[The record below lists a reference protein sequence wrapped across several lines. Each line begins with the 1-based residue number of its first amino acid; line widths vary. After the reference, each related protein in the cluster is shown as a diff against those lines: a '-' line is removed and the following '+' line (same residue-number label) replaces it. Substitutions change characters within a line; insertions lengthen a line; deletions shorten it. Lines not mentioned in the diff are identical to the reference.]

1 MTDNSKSALYMTACM
16 AGFSVNDALIKL
28 VAGQSALFQSIFLR
42 GVFAFILISGLLLI
56 QHRTRPISFRFSKA
70 DRVVISWRVVGELGG
85 TLCFLTALTHMPLA
99 SATAIL
105 QALPLA
111 ITLCAA
117 MFFGEHVGWRRYSAI
132 AVGMVGMLFIVRPGA
147 ADFNVYSLLAI
158 GAVGFIV
165 LRDLATRR
173 LSAQVPTMAVTLITT
188 ISVATMGA
196 VFSLFTPWPEVT
208 ISNVLLLA
216 LAAVGLLIGY
226 LFSILTMRIGDVG
239 AVAPFRYSILIWAI
253 LLGIALFDEWPD
265 FWTIVGASLLT
276 ASGVYTLHRERIAS
290 RLAHANGP
298 GKQAQ

>member
-1 MTDNSKSALYMTACM
+1 MVACM

-28 VAGQSALFQSIFLR
+28 VAGQTALFQSIFLR
-42 GVFAFILISGLLLI
+42 GIFAFIFVLGLLI
-56 QHRTRPISFRFSKA
+56 YQHKTRPISFQFSKP
-70 DRVVISWRVVGELGG
+70 DRIAIAWRILGEVGG
-85 TLCFLTALTHMPLA
+85 TICFLTALMHMSLA

-117 MFFGEHVGWRRYSAI
+117 LFFGEHVGWRRYSAI
-132 AVGMVGMLFIVRPGA
+132 AVGMIGMLFIVRPGA
-147 ADFNVYSLLAI
+147 ADFNAYSLLAV

-173 LSAQVPTMAVTLITT
+173 LSPQVPSMAVTLITT
-188 ISVATMGA
+188 VSVTTMGA
-196 VFSLFTPWPEVT
+196 VFSMFTPWPALA
-208 ISNVLLLA
+208 IGNVLLLA

-253 LLGIALFDEWPD
+253 LLGIVLFDDWPD
-265 FWTIVGASLLT
+265 QWTLIGALLLT
-276 ASGVYTLHRERIAS
+276 ISGVYTLHRERLAS
-290 RLAHANGP
+290 RLAHAKTQK
-298 GKQAQ
+298 KQAQ

>member
-1 MTDNSKSALYMTACM
+1 MACM

-28 VAGQSALFQSIFLR
+28 VAGQTALFQSIFLR
-42 GVFAFILISGLLLI
+42 GVFAFILVTGLVVY
-56 QHRTRPISFRFSKA
+56 QHRTRPVSFKFSRP
-70 DRVVISWRVVGELGG
+70 DRAVIGWRVVGELGG
-85 TLCFLTALTHMPLA
+85 TLCFLTALMHMPLA

-117 MFFGEHVGWRRYSAI
+117 LFFGEQVGWRRYSAI

-147 ADFNVYSLLAI
+147 QDFNEYSLLAI

-165 LRDLATRR
+165 LRDLATRK
-173 LSAQVPTMAVTLITT
+173 LSADVPSMAVTLITT
-188 ISVATMGA
+188 ISVGMMGA
-196 VFSLFTPWPEVT
+196 VFSLFTPWPALT
-208 ISNVLLLA
+208 APNVLLLA

-226 LFSILTMRIGDVG
+226 LFSILTMRVGDVS

-265 FWTIVGASLLT
+265 QWTLMGALLLT
-276 ASGVYTLHRERIAS
+276 VSGAYTLHRERLAS
-290 RLAHANGP
+290 RRAHADLP
-298 GKQAQ
+298 RKKAQ